1 MLIDANHVK
10 IAQKI
15 QIDLNL
21 IVMFDKQR
29 AFERSI
35 SVIFKI
41 GKVRQG

>member
-21 IVMFDKQR
+21 IVMFDK
-29 AFERSI
+29 
-35 SVIFKI
+35 
-41 GKVRQG
+41 